1 MDSPL
6 DLQEGVLPNPHLDFG
21 PVKLILDI
29 WSPHRERRNFCCF
42 LATKL
47 MVTCYS
53 SHREQIQQLTKA
65 RLFCYKQE
73 KSSWANFSRKAT
85 HRTLI
90 GGCEASR
97 MFKRTGPGIWT
108 DGPTG
113 AVVREAALEW

>member
-1 MDSPL
+1 M
-6 DLQEGVLPNPHLDFG
+6 
-21 PVKLILDI
+21 
-29 WSPHRERRNFCCF
+29 
-42 LATKL
+42 A
-47 MVTCYS
+47 TCYS
-53 SHREQIQQLTKA
+53 SHREQIQQLIKA
-65 RLFCYKQE
+65 RLFCCKQE

-90 GGCEASR
+90 GGCKASR